1 MVKNLPAMQKMQE
14 TQVRS
19 LGGKDSLEKSMATHS
34 STLAWRIHEQRSLV
48 IYSPWGRKE
57 PDMTEV
63 TEYPHVEKILFSYL
77 KDIILSLI
85 IMLFFLILCIYLIEG

>member
-1 MVKNLPAMQKMQE
+1 MGKIPWRRAWQPTPVLLPGE
-14 TQVRS
+14 S
-19 LGGKDSLEKSMATHS
+19 
-34 STLAWRIHEQRSLV
+34 HEQRSLV

-63 TEYPHVEKILFSYL
+63 TEYPHVDKILFSYL